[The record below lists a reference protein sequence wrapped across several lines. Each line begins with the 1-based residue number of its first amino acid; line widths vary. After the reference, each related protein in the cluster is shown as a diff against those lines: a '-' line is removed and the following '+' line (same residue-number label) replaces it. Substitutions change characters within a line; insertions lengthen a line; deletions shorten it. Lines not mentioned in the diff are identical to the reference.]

1 MVLPLEPGWEE
12 VKDETTGRVYY
23 WNTQTDATSWER
35 PCKAAPPP
43 PPQPPP
49 PPSGAGAES
58 YSTSAIF
65 TSEELGG
72 DVVAWLQKHE
82 VILSPGCPPPITT
95 FEAARLPPSIY
106 AEIAKAGFP
115 SPTPIQAAS
124 WAPALQGR
132 DVIGI
137 AKTGSGKTLG
147 FLAPAF
153 VRILAERRNVRP
165 RRPTEPASLFS
176 GFLVFLTSS
185 GPPWATPVPPP
196 LPPVHSGHRPTFCRA
211 MWLGATHPRRPCR
224 CLQTHPPIPAPL
236 AFTCVKTHIHFPPH
250 PFQMSQCPVLH

>member
-1 MVLPLEPGWEE
+1 MVCALEIDSRQLAWRCPGQLPMVLPLEPGWEE

-165 RRPTEPASLFS
+165 RRPTKPASLFS
-176 GFLVFLTSS
+176 GFLVFLASS
-185 GPPWATPVPPP
+185 GPPWATPVPP
-196 LPPVHSGHRPTFCRA
+196 LRRYTRATGPPSAEPCGLVTPTPAALADVCR
-211 MWLGATHPRRPCR
+211 L
-224 CLQTHPPIPAPL
+224 IPQ
-236 AFTCVKTHIHFPPH
+236 FPPPLLSH
-250 PFQMSQCPVLH
+250 V